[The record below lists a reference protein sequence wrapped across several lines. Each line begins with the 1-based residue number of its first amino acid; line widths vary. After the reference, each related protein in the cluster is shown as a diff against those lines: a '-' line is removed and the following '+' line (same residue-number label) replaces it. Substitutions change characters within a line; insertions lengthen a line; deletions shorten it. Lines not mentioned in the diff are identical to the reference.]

1 MGEYLDTY
9 SKFLIGNFEFFSRV
23 VDKLLSEPRV
33 NKELVLR
40 VQRRLKVLKLIDSV
54 SESLEKY
61 FYGDCFTDVV
71 ERNLLNNLDHFVEYL
86 LRCRKSELNVNV
98 NKVSDGILNKICS
111 KSYEKIHNYSC
122 SDNVQININI
132 NSNEVFLE
140 DYDEID
146 ELYFIIDEIVAHA
159 NINFKII
166 DVNNNTETFE
176 DRIKNRKFKNYV
188 NTKVTLLK
196 IDNYHNFIRKTDTGE
211 FILNRMSLIDPN
223 PIWKHHLLSIKLDNK
238 ELPRVIVNHA
248 SYVKDNY
255 DKYAHLNEDLYN
267 FIGVN
272 ALTTLCENY
281 IETNEHEKFGEC
293 YEKLKGIESDLLEL
307 VYLRARNVVK
317 SNDFKIEKFLKEL
330 QTEFSRNP
338 NKYSVMNSTSKNV
351 YSLMGKILEQKGD
364 YLGAAENYLESG
376 EICEYVNRVGQ
387 VVTDLNE
394 SIYRENEYSNG
405 LFLTAKI
412 KSDYEFLSDDSKKV
426 NMLDPLSR
434 DYTRLFTFELCANE
448 IKKSG
453 VSGEVAELGVFRG
466 DFAKLLNE
474 VFHDRKLYLF
484 DTFESF
490 DNCDVEYE
498 LMRLKDNRYM
508 HETLEGLKNTNVEL
522 VMSKMKNKDNVIVKK
537 GYFPDS
543 LEDLDEK
550 FCFVS
555 LDANLYKP
563 TFEGLKYF
571 YDRLSEGGYIFIHDY
586 NHKLWPGVVDAVR
599 DFEDI
604 IGKRICKIPIT
615 DFAGTL
621 VVTK

>member
-1 MGEYLDTY
+1 MGYYLDTY
-9 SKFLIGNFEFFSRV
+9 SKFLIGNFEFFTKV
-23 VDKLLSEPRV
+23 VDRLLSEPRV

-54 SESLEKY
+54 SEPLEKY

-71 ERNLLNNLDHFVEYL
+71 ERNLLDNLDYFVEYL
-86 LRCRKSELNVNV
+86 LRYKKSELNVNV
-98 NKVSDGILNKICS
+98 NKVSDGILNTICS

-122 SDNVQININI
+122 SDNIQINI

-146 ELYFIIDEIVAHA
+146 ELYFIIDEIANA

-376 EICEYVNRVGQ
+376 EIREYVNRVGQ

-394 SIYRENEYSNG
+394 SIYRDNEYSNG

-426 NMLDPLSR
+426 NMLDPSGK
-434 DYTRLFTFELCANE
+434 DYTRLFTFEPCANE
-448 IKKSG
+448 IKKNRIP
-453 VSGEVAELGVFRG
+453 GEVAELGVFRG

-490 DNCDVEYE
+490 NDCDVEHE
-498 LMRLKDNRYM
+498 LMRLSDSGYM
-508 HETLEGLKNTNVEL
+508 YETLECLKNTDVEL

-543 LEDLDEK
+543 LGDLDEK

-555 LDANLYKP
+555 LDADLYRP

-586 NHKLWPGVVDAVR
+586 NHKLWPGVVDAVK

>member
-1 MGEYLDTY
+1 MGDYLDTY

-23 VDKLLSEPRV
+23 VDRLLSEPKV

-61 FYGDCFTDVV
+61 FYGDYHTDIF
-71 ERNLLNNLDHFVEYL
+71 ERNLFNNLEYFVEYL
-86 LRCRKSELNVNV
+86 LRYRKREVNINVNR
-98 NKVSDGILNKICS
+98 VSDGILNTICS

-122 SDNVQININI
+122 SDNIQINI

-146 ELYFIIDEIVAHA
+146 ELYFILDEIAYT

-166 DVNNNTETFE
+166 DINNNTETFE
-176 DRIKNRKFKNYV
+176 DRIQNRKFKNYV

-196 IDNYHNFIRKTDTGE
+196 IDNYQKFMRKKDTNE
-211 FILNRMSLIDPN
+211 FILNRMSFIDPN
-223 PIWKHHLLSIKLDNK
+223 PIWKHYLLNIKLDNK
-238 ELPRVIVNHA
+238 ELPRTIINHA

-255 DKYAHLNEDLYN
+255 DKYMYLNKDLYN

-281 IETNEHEKFGEC
+281 MDTKQQEKFEEC
-293 YEKLKGIESDLLEL
+293 YEKLKSIERDLLEL
-307 VYLRARNVVK
+307 VYLRARNIVK
-317 SNDFKIEKFLKEL
+317 SNDLKIEEFLREIES
-330 QTEFSRNP
+330 EFNRNP

-364 YLGAAENYLESG
+364 YLGAAESYLESG
-376 EICEYVNRVGQ
+376 DLPEYLNRFGRII
-387 VVTDLNE
+387 TDLNE
-394 SIYRENEYSNG
+394 AVYRDNEYSNG
-405 LFLTAKI
+405 MFLTAKI
-412 KSDYEFLSDDSKKV
+412 KSDYKFLSDDSKNI
-426 NMLDPLSR
+426 NMFDPKGR
-434 DYTRLFTFELCANE
+434 DYTRLFTFELCAKE
-448 IKKSG
+448 IKENG
-453 VSGEVAELGVFRG
+453 VLGEVAELGVFRG

-474 VFHDRKLYLF
+474 VFYDRKLYLF

-490 DNCDVEYE
+490 DD
-498 LMRLKDNRYM
+498 RDIKDEILNLDDSGYLS
-508 HETLEGLKNTNVEL
+508 ETFEGLKNTNVEL
-522 VMSKMKNKDNVIVKK
+522 VMSKMKNKENVIIRK
-537 GYFPDS
+537 GYFPES
-543 LEDLDEK
+543 VGTLDEK

-555 LDANLYKP
+555 LDADLYKP

-599 DFEDI
+599 DFEKM
-604 IGKRICKIPIT
+604 IGKRICKIPIS
-615 DFAGTL
+615 DYAGTL
-621 VVTK
+621 VITK